1 MEKGNRKW
9 TAIDIAKDELELR
22 NDKGSW
28 KQAYTKQALDNLT
41 GRLKKLTDAWVICE
55 ASGGYERDLLGALHA
70 AKIKVCLVSPNRIR
84 AYAISE
90 GIRAKTDKIDT
101 SVMLKF
107 AKSKNLRP
115 TPAPSKEQVKLAAL
129 MDRRSQLSDAL
140 AQEKNHLQNSSCII
154 HTSIK
159 TIMRALERQIQGIE
173 KKIKE
178 LIEAHGYM
186 RRCDELF
193 QSVSGIGEVTSWSL
207 IAYLNELGR
216 LKRNEAVALVGLAP
230 FNRDSGKSSG
240 KRHIHAGRAKVRSCL
255 YMAAQS
261 AARYNPVIRPYVQ
274 RLKDKGKPYKCVMV
288 AAMRKL
294 LIHLQCLI
302 KNIQTELA

>member
-28 KQAYTKQALDNLT
+28 KQAYTKQALDKLT
-41 GRLKKLTDAWVICE
+41 GRLKELTDAWVICE
-55 ASGGYERDLLGALHA
+55 ASGGYERDLLDALHA
-70 AKIKVCLVSPNRIR
+70 AMIKVCLVSPNRIR

-101 SVMLKF
+101 TVMLKF
-107 AKSKNLRP
+107 AKTKNLRP

-159 TIMRALERQIQGIE
+159 TIMRALQRQIQGIE

-178 LIEAHGYM
+178 LIKAHGYM